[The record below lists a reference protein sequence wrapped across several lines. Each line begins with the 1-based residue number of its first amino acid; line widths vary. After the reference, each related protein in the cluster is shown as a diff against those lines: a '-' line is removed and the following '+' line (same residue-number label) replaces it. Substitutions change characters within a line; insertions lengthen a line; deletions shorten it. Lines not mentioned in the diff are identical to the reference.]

1 MALGQSAIERID
13 VDLLVVAVWVIC
25 AFIAYNQ
32 AQKKGLNAGLWAVI
46 GLVFGVFGVIAS
58 LIARPK
64 GSSPKTKTAGLN
76 PAGAGGSALAGG
88 VAGGALGATAATGM
102 TSAQQNAM
110 NNLQEFAQQK
120 IDEQNE
126 EEDDSGFDAGD
137 MDF

>member
-1 MALGQSAIERID
+1 M
-13 VDLLVVAVWVIC
+13 DLLVVGVWVVC

-32 AQKKGLNAGLWAVI
+32 AQKKGLNTGLWAVI

-64 GSSPKTKTAGLN
+64 NATARVSGSSLN
-76 PAGAGGSALAGG
+76 SGAGSGSALAGG
-88 VAGGALGATAATGM
+88 MAGGALGATAATGM

-120 IDEQNE
+120 IEEENE

>member
-1 MALGQSAIERID
+1 M
-13 VDLLVVAVWVIC
+13 DLLVVGVWVVC

-64 GSSPKTKTAGLN
+64 NGSAKTAASGLN
-76 PAGAGGSALAGG
+76 SSTAGGSALAGG

-110 NNLQEFAQQK
+110 SNLQEFAQQK
-120 IDEQNE
+120 IDEQNAE
-126 EEDDSGFDAGD
+126 EEDDSDFDAGD